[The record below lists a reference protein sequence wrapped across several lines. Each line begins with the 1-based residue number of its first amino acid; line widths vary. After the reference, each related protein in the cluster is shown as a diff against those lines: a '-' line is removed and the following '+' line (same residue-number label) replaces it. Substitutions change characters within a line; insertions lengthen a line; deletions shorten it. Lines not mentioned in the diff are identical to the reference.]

1 MRISDRGAENF
12 PSETRVSEQVG
23 LIQRGL
29 FILKGGDA
37 FLDLRWFSSQSQTCI
52 KRTCS
57 KQSHSIKRS
66 LVLKVPKTHF
76 LYLL

>member
-12 PSETRVSEQVG
+12 PSETRVSEQLG

-37 FLDLRWFSSQSQTCI
+37 FLDLRWFSS
-52 KRTCS
+52 
-57 KQSHSIKRS
+57 
-66 LVLKVPKTHF
+66 
-76 LYLL
+76 